1 MEEAGV
7 RIPEIR
13 DRLHQ
18 LADEHGIAE
27 LHELADQ
34 TRRRSPLRIARSR
47 WPRLTPEQQEAV
59 RAMYEAQPSMGVKDL
74 ADRFSTS
81 VGRVSEA
88 IRGFRS

>member
-1 MEEAGV
+1 M

-13 DRLHQ
+13 KRLHQ

-27 LHELADQ
+27 LHELADE
-34 TRRRSPLRIARSR
+34 TKRRSPLRVARMR
-47 WPRLTPEQQEAV
+47 WPRLTPEQQDAV
-59 RAMYEAQPSMGVKDL
+59 RAMYEAEPGLGVKDI

-81 VGRVSEA
+81 IGRISET

>member
-1 MEEAGV
+1 M

-13 DRLHQ
+13 KRLHQ

-27 LHELADQ
+27 LHELADE
-34 TRRRSPLRIARSR
+34 TKRRSPLRVARSR
-47 WPRLTPEQQEAV
+47 WPRLTPEQQDAV
-59 RAMYEAQPSMGVKDL
+59 RAMYEAQPGLGVKDI

-88 IRGFRS
+88 VRGFRS